1 METYLYHISDCEVR
15 RDLTKLGCSNHSLL
29 IEQGRYSKLEVAEC
43 LCKKC
48 DKVEDDIHFLIEC
61 KLYDSVRKK
70 FFSDNNII
78 SIGGNTRDTLIYC
91 LNNKDKN
98 LILNVAKF
106 TTACFEL
113 RKIFSN
119 CNLI

>member
-1 METYLYHISDCEVR
+1 MR
-15 RDLTKLGCSNHSLL
+15 
-29 IEQGRYSKLEVAEC
+29 

-48 DKVEDDIHFLIEC
+48 KKVEDEIRIHFLIEC

-70 FFSDNNII
+70 FFSDGFSDNNII
-78 SIGGNTRDTLIYC
+78 STDGNTRDAFIYC

-98 LILNVAKF
+98 FVSNVARF

-113 RKIFSN
+113 RKISQ
-119 CNLI
+119 IEI

>member
-1 METYLYHISDCEVR
+1 MR
-15 RDLTKLGCSNHSLL
+15 
-29 IEQGRYSKLEVAEC
+29 

-48 DKVEDDIHFLIEC
+48 KKVEDEIRIHFLIEC

-70 FFSDNNII
+70 FFSDGFSDNNII
-78 SIGGNTRDTLIYC
+78 STDGNTTLQETHSYTVLTIKTRTSSQT
-91 LNNKDKN
+91 L
-98 LILNVAKF
+98 LGF

-119 CNLI
+119 